1 MSKFTLALL
10 LVATAGEAIAAA
22 ARVDFAYG
30 NVTVSGL
37 DGRERPLVRGAEL
50 DNGDTVRTA
59 DGRAQLR
66 FSDGAYVS
74 LQPNSEFAIRD
85 YRFDGKTDGAERGFF
100 GLAKGAMRTVSG
112 LIGRVNRDRYQITTP
127 TATIGIRGTGGVIQ
141 VLNDG
146 STLIVGTSGIW
157 SLTNPTG
164 TVDVPART
172 SALAPA
178 TPDAPPRQTSQAPQA
193 GPAALPRAAD
203 FMQADQRD
211 ASGRALTITTATGPD
226 GLPIGISS
234 APSSSPGTPA
244 SEPPTT
250 PPVTPPEPPP
260 PPPPPPPAFTT
271 IPGNDAVFLYGVGV
285 GLSPNFDAGS
295 DAIATFDASGRL
307 VQADAPLPYQSD
319 NGRHAIINPLT
330 GATDFG
336 TSGILTWGR
345 WVGQVTTGSLVTGHS
360 ENQGLHYIVGLPSAV
375 LPASGGATYTLAGAT
390 QPTYL
395 DGATAPGTFT
405 GSVTANFGATPS
417 VSTLS
422 WQVAMPGG
430 GAVPARTFGIA
441 DTTMSVTG
449 SAFSGTTPTTGCVNA
464 PCTTN
469 IAGFIAGPNA
479 EGIGAGFRINDNT
492 TAAGGSAVTG
502 VAAFKKQ

>member
-1 MSKFTLALL
+1 MSKFTLAMLL
-10 LVATAGEAIAAA
+10 IAAAGEAIAAA

-37 DGRERPLVRGAEL
+37 DGRERPLLRGTEL

-66 FSDGAYVS
+66 FADGAYVS

-146 STLIVGTSGIW
+146 STLIIGTSGIW
-157 SLTNPTG
+157 SLTNSTG

-178 TPDAPPRQTSQAPQA
+178 TPDAPPRQTSQEPQA
-193 GPAALPRAAD
+193 GPAPLPKAAD

-226 GLPIGISS
+226 GRPIGSNSASS
-234 APSSSPGTPA
+234 NSPSPA
-244 SEPPTT
+244 GEPPT
-250 PPVTPPEPPP
+250 TPPEPPP

-271 IPGNDAVFLYGVGV
+271 IPGNEAVFLYGVGV

-307 VQADAPLPYQSD
+307 VRADAPLPYQSD

-336 TSGILTWGR
+336 TDGILTWGR
-345 WVGQVTTGSLVTGHS
+345 WVGQVTTGALVTGHS
-360 ENQGLHYIVGLPSAV
+360 ENQGLHYIVGLPTTV
-375 LPASGGATYTLAGAT
+375 LPVSGGASYTLAGAT

-417 VSTLS
+417 VSTVG
-422 WQVAMPGG
+422 WQVAMPGSG
-430 GAVPARTFGIA
+430 TVPARTFGIT
-441 DTTMSVTG
+441 DTTMLVTG
-449 SAFSGTTPTTGCVNA
+449 SRFSGATPTTGCVNA
-464 PCTTN
+464 PCTTD
-469 IAGFIAGPNA
+469 IAGFFAGTNA
-479 EGIGAGFRINDNT
+479 ERIGAGFRINDNT
-492 TAAGGSAVTG
+492 TAAGGSAVIG